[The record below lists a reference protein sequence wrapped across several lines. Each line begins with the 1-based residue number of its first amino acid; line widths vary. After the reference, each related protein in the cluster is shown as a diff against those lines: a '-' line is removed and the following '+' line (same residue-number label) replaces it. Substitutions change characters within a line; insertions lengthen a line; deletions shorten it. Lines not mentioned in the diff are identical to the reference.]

1 METISIIVKGKV
13 QGVYFRHFA
22 REKAHNLELTG
33 YVKNHPDFSV
43 YILAH
48 GEKSALDNFVA
59 WCHNGS
65 PESFVKELII
75 DRVVESQIFDGF
87 EIIR

>member
-1 METISIIVKGKV
+1 METLSIIVKGKV

-22 REKAHNLELTG
+22 REKARNLELTG
-33 YVKNHPDFSV
+33 YVKNQTDLSV
-43 YILAH
+43 YILAQ
-48 GEKSALDNFVA
+48 GEKAALDNFVA

-65 PESFVKELII
+65 PESFVQELII
-75 DRVVESQIFDGF
+75 DRVVESQLFEGF

>member
-1 METISIIVKGKV
+1 METLSIIVKGKV

-22 REKAHNLELTG
+22 REKACALQLKG
-33 YVKNHPDFSV
+33 YVKNQPDLSV
-43 YILAH
+43 YILAQ
-48 GEKSALDNFVA
+48 GEKAALDNFVA

-65 PESFVKELII
+65 PESFVQELII
-75 DRVVESQIFDGF
+75 DRVVESQLFEGF